1 VSFVAE
7 EIASQPACWRRA
19 AALAT
24 RLSTALPA
32 RGRRVALVG
41 CGTSLFIAQAIAAL
55 REAAGHGET
64 DAFAASEV
72 PPGRRYDVVMT
83 LSRSGTTTE
92 VLAATEAFAESPTV
106 AITAVG
112 SAPLAA
118 RTDRAIVLDFVDEHS
133 LVQTRF
139 ATTVLALMRAHVG
152 QSIELAAVDAEDALE
167 APLPDTPAGSVVFLG
182 TGWRVGL
189 AREAALK
196 VREAA
201 ALPTEAHPALEFRH
215 GPISAA
221 DRSTLVWALGP
232 IPSGLAADV
241 ERTGATLER
250 PSRDPLAELVR
261 VQRFAVR
268 AAIAAGRD
276 PDDPPHISRSV
287 VVP

>member
-1 VSFVAE
+1 
-7 EIASQPACWRRA
+7 
-19 AALAT
+19 
-24 RLSTALPA
+24 
-32 RGRRVALVG
+32 
-41 CGTSLFIAQAIAAL
+41 
-55 REAAGHGET
+55 
-64 DAFAASEV
+64 
-72 PPGRRYDVVMT
+72 
-83 LSRSGTTTE
+83 
-92 VLAATEAFAESPTV
+92 
-106 AITAVG
+106 
-112 SAPLAA
+112 
-118 RTDRAIVLDFVDEHS
+118 DEHS

-139 ATTVLALMRAHVG
+139 ATTVFALVRAHIG
-152 QSIELAAVDAEDALE
+152 QSIELAAADAEDALE
-167 APLPDTPAGSVVFLG
+167 APLPDPPAGSV
-182 TGWRVGL
+182 VGL

-232 IPSGLAADV
+232 IPSALAAD
-241 ERTGATLER
+241 LER
-250 PSRDPLAELVR
+250 ASRDPLAELVR